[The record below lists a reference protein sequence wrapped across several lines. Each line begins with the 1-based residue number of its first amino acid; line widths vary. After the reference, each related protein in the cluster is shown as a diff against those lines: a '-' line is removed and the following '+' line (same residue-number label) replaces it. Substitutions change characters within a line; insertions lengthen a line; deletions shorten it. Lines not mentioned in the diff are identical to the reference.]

1 TEGPETAVIAS
12 LTNEILVEAMKELPV
27 EQRDCLVMRFLQGMS
42 IAETA
47 LALGRSDGAVKQ
59 LQLRGVRNL
68 AKLMPEGVR
77 D

>member
-1 TEGPETAVIAS
+1 
-12 LTNEILVEAMKELPV
+12 
-27 EQRDCLVMRFLQGMS
+27 MRFLQGMS

-47 LALGRSDGAVKQ
+47 AVLGRSDGAVKQ

-68 AKLMPEGVR
+68 AKLMPEGMR